1 MATDESVVQRSGLPP
16 QLVLYRMAVGH
27 YLSRALHVVVKL
39 GIPDLLAD
47 GPRHHGDLARA
58 TNTHASAL
66 NRVMRLLAS
75 VGIFEEED
83 GARFALTPLGECLRA
98 GVPGSMHASV
108 LLFTGP
114 RLQDT
119 WKDLEYCV
127 HTGEPAYRRRGI
139 TDPFDD
145 LLRDPEETANF
156 DAAMAEFT
164 RLAAIAVAA
173 TYDFAPLGSLVDVG
187 GGNGALLL
195 GILRAH
201 PHLRGTVFDRSEA
214 VARATREIAAAGL
227 AARCQAI
234 SGDFFTEVPGGG
246 DAYLLKHVIHDWD
259 DDRAVAILRNCHRAM
274 GADGKLL
281 LVEGVYPPRIEAT
294 LESWGAAANDVN
306 MLVCTGGR
314 QRSEEEFRVLFAAA
328 GFRLTTIVPTPAR
341 VSVIEGVR
349 R

>member
-1 MATDESVVQRSGLPP
+1 
-16 QLVLYRMAVGH
+16 LVLYQMAVGH
-27 YLSRALHVVVKL
+27 YVSRALHLVVKL
-39 GIPDLLAD
+39 GIPDLLGD
-47 GPRHHGDLARA
+47 GPREYGDLARA

-66 NRVMRLLAS
+66 NRVLRLLAS
-75 VGIFEEED
+75 VGIFEERD
-83 GARFALTPLGECLRA
+83 GGRFALTSLGEHLRA

-108 LLFTGP
+108 LLFAGP
-114 RLQDT
+114 RLQDA

-139 TDPFDD
+139 TDPFEDP
-145 LLRDPEETANF
+145 LRDPEYIANF

-173 TYDFAPLGSLVDVG
+173 AYDFAPLGSVVDVG

-201 PHLRGTVFDRSEA
+201 SHLRGTVFDRPEA
-214 VARATREIAAAGL
+214 AARATQQIAAAGL
-227 AARCQAI
+227 ADRCQAI
-234 SGDFFTEVPGGG
+234 VGDFFTEVPGGG

-259 DDRAVAILRNCHRAM
+259 DARAVRILQNCHRAM
-274 GADGKLL
+274 GAEGKLL
-281 LVEGVYPPRIEAT
+281 VVEGVYPPRIEPS

-314 QRSEEEFRVLFAAA
+314 QRSEAEFRTLFAAA
-328 GFRLTTIVPTPAR
+328 GFHLTRIVPTPAR
-341 VSVIEGVR
+341 VSVIEGLHR
-349 R
+349 